1 MYNQLFKWIEFLI
14 LFILI
19 PILVAL
25 SLIPAPPIVT
35 LFCVLLYT
43 LWIYRHSFKKV
54 RWSDSHRRL
63 RILAEERWFAWRFL
77 LSILLLSTLTW
88 YLYPEKLFSFIIN
101 KPHIYLLIAFF
112 YPLFSVLPQEFL
124 YRTFFFDRYKSL
136 FKSERYLMWS
146 SVVLFAFLHLIY
158 MNLIA
163 VVLSFAGGYLF
174 AHTFRR
180 TKSLLPVVIEHY
192 LYGMLIFTI
201 GLVDFFYINLARL
214 NG

>member
-112 YPLFSVLPQEFL
+112 TLSFLYCHKNFYIELFSLIV
-124 YRTFFFDRYKSL
+124 TKV
-136 FKSERYLMWS
+136 YLK
-146 SVVLFAFLHLIY
+146 AKGI
-158 MNLIA
+158 
-163 VVLSFAGGYLF
+163 
-174 AHTFRR
+174 
-180 TKSLLPVVIEHY
+180 
-192 LYGMLIFTI
+192 
-201 GLVDFFYINLARL
+201 
-214 NG
+214 